1 MIDEKNYANV
11 LTKGYIGAL
20 TDLAEY
26 DPEARSVVKDCTGSM
41 ILSVAGVAVTIRFE
55 PDSITVTDGKS
66 AASCKVIFKDVNA
79 FVAFLKGNKGGYR
92 LTSPRKGMQMMRI
105 LSELTAMLGGRVALL
120 SDERPD
126 ACDRDELTCRLLTTI
141 FVRSACALSCVD
153 RLSRVSLKY
162 MHRGRIRI
170 EVASP
175 RSVAYVYN
183 DEDGL
188 VYSRTPNG
196 EVCSL
201 MRFANFSDCVGVLT
215 GSDDIHSAAVS
226 GRVLLDGDVDDAV
239 TFVRL
244 CARVWAYLDGRKGV

>member
-79 FVAFLKGNKGGYR
+79 FVAFLKG
-92 LTSPRKGMQMMRI
+92 MMRI
-105 LSELTAMLGGRVALL
+105 LSELTAMLGGLVALL